1 MTCSGDYTNFFGK
14 APSRAVVGVM
24 AMFRQL
30 SWSFTCSTIEFNALL
45 NFFVLLRR
53 QMHENNLAERLFPV
67 STESAPADESGK
79 KSFNDVG
86 IEHA

>member
-1 MTCSGDYTNFFGK
+1 MS
-14 APSRAVVGVM
+14 VM

-30 SWSFTCSTIEFNALL
+30 SWSFTCSTIEFNARL

-53 QMHENNLAERLFPV
+53 LMHENNLAERLFPV